1 MMSLFLE
8 VILLVVL
15 PALYASGVSW
25 AFWSGFSRPW
35 LFALSSVAL
44 LYFLYFIVLYFGAPS
59 GGGFVL
65 EVPYHG
71 EASHQA
77 FLVFLEPY
85 VKPMLLFSVLS
96 VPLLGILIKVFRK
109 KAA

>member
-35 LFALSSVAL
+35 LFAFSSVAL
-44 LYFLYFIVLYFGAPS
+44 LYFLYFIVLYFGDPS
-59 GGGFVL
+59 GGGFFL
-65 EVPYHG
+65 EAPHHG
-71 EASHQA
+71 EPSHQV

-96 VPLLGILIKVFRK
+96 VPLLGLLVKVFRK

>member
-25 AFWSGFSRPW
+25 ALWPGFSRPW
-35 LFALSSVAL
+35 LFAFSSVAL
-44 LYFLYFIVLYFGAPS
+44 LYFLYFIVFYFGAPS
-59 GGGFVL
+59 GVGFVL

-71 EASHQA
+71 EPSRQA

-85 VKPMLLFSVLS
+85 VKPMLLFSMLS
-96 VPLLGILIKVFRK
+96 VPLLGLLIKVFRK